1 MLAKYL
7 KKAEKMT
14 ARELELEKIK
24 LEIAEELGFGNRV
37 RESGWGEMTARETGR
52 VGGIMSR
59 RLRNG
64 ESSIA
69 SKK

>member
-1 MLAKYL
+1 MPKYL
-7 KKAEKMT
+7 KRVEKMT

-24 LEIAEELGFGNRV
+24 LEIAEELGFGERV
-37 RESGWGEMTARETGR
+37 RANGWGDMTARETGR

-59 RLRNG
+59 RLRNM

>member
-1 MLAKYL
+1 MAKYL

-24 LEIAEELGFGNRV
+24 LEIAEELGFGNKV
-37 RESGWGEMTARETGR
+37 REKGWGEITARETGR

-59 RLRNG
+59 RLRN
-64 ESSIA
+64 EENSIA

>member
-1 MLAKYL
+1 MAKQT
-7 KKAEKMT
+7 KKAEKMS

-24 LEIAEELGFGNRV
+24 LEIAEELGFGNKV
-37 RESGWGEMTARETGR
+37 RENGWGDITARETGR

-69 SKK
+69 LKK

>member
-1 MLAKYL
+1 MAKYL

-24 LEIAEELGFGNRV
+24 LEIAEELGFGNKV
-37 RESGWGEMTARETGR
+37 REKGWGEITARETGR

-59 RLRNG
+59 RLRNE

>member
-1 MLAKYL
+1 MAKYV

-14 ARELELEKIK
+14 AKELELEKIK
-24 LEIAEELGFGNRV
+24 LEIAEELGFGNKV
-37 RESGWGEMTARETGR
+37 REKGWGEITARETGR

-59 RLRNG
+59 RLRNE